1 MTSSIIKRDFACAIF
16 IAMSFGCVNL
26 VEQQVQEH
34 LENEP
39 IDVIFHVD
47 WAPETKTVL
56 QEDGSIWWEPGD
68 SIALFAWSLEIP
80 FSWENYCLRADCQE
94 PSSSTDFLG
103 KIRAGATEY
112 HAISPY
118 ENALGYCSFM
128 MPTIQ
133 YSPRGSLSSSQI
145 VSFARSKDHNL
156 TFYNAFAGIKF
167 SVTHEGIKKVVFKH
181 REDDY
186 PIAGAMDI
194 QFWTDFPQ
202 NPGISPRK
210 NDVSNTV
217 TVYPAEGECFIPG
230 EYYYASIRPGN
241 TSLFVSLYTETQV
254 ATIGLT
260 NRVIERSTVA
270 TIRDIDKDLIF
281 KEQNNCTYATLGC
294 MNPLLPEGVDKD
306 VITEVV
312 FHTSSDV
319 KTETISPCS
328 VPRFVAMGYYD
339 IDYIPVYFELIGST
353 AHFYTEADKYRMGG
367 PSCISFYG
375 WHELRSID
383 LSMFDT
389 SQVTD
394 FQYMF
399 EDCIN
404 LESVNLSSF
413 DTSNGHLFWGMF
425 SGCKRLKKLDISNF
439 SSNNASYTWQSPFSG
454 IFNSCLSMVSLDLGD
469 FNISEDADHTM
480 FRFANNSRNC
490 AIRCTSGTRVAL
502 SNQISR
508 LGINE
513 EYITWVLPDEEMPE
527 LEPYRFDYYST
538 DFGKDKTFKVL
549 QKATGGNGINIVLLG
564 DGYSDRMISDG
575 SYDEDMTKAMN
586 AIFKDEPYSSFR
598 DCFNVY
604 EVYAVSENETTSE
617 SYTAL
622 DTFVGGMDPQNGPVS
637 SYDEYYLNKYARVP
651 NADIGETCVIIIVN
665 QEAGL
670 IAGVA
675 AQGTFMEGD
684 DLNDVTD
691 YAKGG
696 SVVMV
701 CRQLGDSF
709 ADVVAHEFGHGFAKL
724 ADEYVLYANMEEW
737 EKQSYIEYSNKYG
750 WWSNIDFTSDPSS
763 IKWSR
768 FLTDERYAGTDIG
781 IFEGATWSAG
791 AWRPSQT
798 SIMQTNTG
806 MFNAPSREA
815 IYKRI
820 NRLAFGKEWKYDYEE
835 FVKYDQK
842 NIDAEKAAV
851 QSAQQIAPT
860 AAAPSAIRSH
870 NMPFIQIDRANS
882 PNRKDR
888 IVIYD

>member
-1 MTSSIIKRDFACAIF
+1 MTYSIIKRILAF
-16 IAMSFGCVNL
+16 IVIVTTSFGCVNL
-26 VEQQVQEH
+26 TEQQIHEC
-34 LENEP
+34 LENELQN
-39 IDVIFHVD
+39 VIFHAD
-47 WAPETKTVL
+47 WAAETKATL
-56 QEDGSIWWEPGD
+56 QEDGSIWWEPDD
-68 SIALFAWSLEIP
+68 SICLFVTNTASGLLD
-80 FSWENYCLRADCQE
+80 SYCLKATCQE
-94 PSSSTDFLG
+94 PSPVTDFIG
-103 KIRAGATEY
+103 TIGEGEGPY
-112 HAISPY
+112 YAISPFDKAIAA
-118 ENALGYCSFM
+118 NSFSI
-128 MPTIQ
+128 PSIQ
-133 YSPRGSLSSSQI
+133 YSPRGSFSSSQM
-145 VSFARSKDHNL
+145 VSFARSEDNNL

-167 SVTHEGIKKVVFKH
+167 SVTHDGIKKVVFKN

-186 PIAGAMDI
+186 PITGPMTI
-194 QFWTDFPQ
+194 QFMDNFPEQ
-202 NPGISPRK
+202 SWINPQYEG
-210 NDVSNTV
+210 VSNSL
-217 TVYPAEGECFIPG
+217 TVYPIDGEYFLPG
-230 EYYYASIRPGN
+230 ESYYASIRPGN
-241 TSLFVSLYTETQV
+241 TSLVISLYTETQV
-254 ATIGLT
+254 ATIGLDS
-260 NRVIERSTVA
+260 RWVERSTIAVL
-270 TIRDIDKDLIF
+270 RDIDKDLTF
-281 KEQNNCTYATLGC
+281 TDQDNYTYATLGYW
-294 MNPLLPEGVDKD
+294 NPLLPNGINKD
-306 VITEVV
+306 DIKEVV
-312 FHTSSDV
+312 FHTKSDV
-319 KTETISPCS
+319 KTDMISPCS
-328 VPRFVAMGYYD
+328 VPRFVDMGYYD
-339 IDYIPVYFELIGST
+339 IDYIPVYFELIGTT
-353 AHFYTEADKYRMGG
+353 AHFYTEAERYRMGG
-367 PSCISFYG
+367 PVCISFEG
-375 WHELRSID
+375 WHELRFID

-389 SQVTD
+389 RQVTD

-399 EDCIN
+399 MNCIN

-413 DTSNGHLFWGMF
+413 DTSNGHLFWDMF

-469 FNISEDADHTM
+469 FNISEDADHAM
-480 FRFANNSRNC
+480 FRFANNSHNC
-490 AIRCTSGTRVAL
+490 AIRCTSNTREGL

-508 LGINE
+508 LGANE
-513 EYITWVLPDEEMPE
+513 EYITWVLPGEDMPE
-527 LEPYRFDYYST
+527 LEPYKFDYYSA
-538 DFGKDKTFKVL
+538 DFSKDKTFKLL
-549 QKATGGNGINIVLLG
+549 QKATVGNGINIVLLG
-564 DGYSDRMISDG
+564 DGYSDRMINDG

-586 AIFKDEPYSSFR
+586 AIFKDEPYASFR

-604 EVYAVSENETTSE
+604 EVYAVSYNEITSE

-622 DTFVGGMDPQNGPVS
+622 DTFMGGMDSSNGPVS
-637 SYDEYYLNKYARVP
+637 SYDEYYLNKYARLP
-651 NADIGETCVIIIVN
+651 NADIGETCIIIIAN
-665 QEAGL
+665 QEAGFF
-670 IAGVA
+670 AGVA
-675 AQGTFMEGD
+675 APGTFMEGD

-696 SVVMV
+696 SVMMV

-709 ADVVAHEFGHGFAKL
+709 QDVVSHEFGHGFAKL
-724 ADEYVLYANMEEW
+724 ADEYVLYDNMEEW
-737 EKQSYIEYSNKYG
+737 EKQHYEENYNKYG

-842 NIDAEKAAV
+842 NIDAEKAAL

-870 NMPFIQIDRANS
+870 NMPFIQIDRTNS